1 MKDKILIDTSAWI
14 EYFRNKREI
23 VEIIDDMLLHDRAY
37 ITGLIIAEL
46 FQGVK
51 TEKERAMLER
61 YIDSIPMV
69 SCDDKDWIMVGK
81 LSFELRRDGKT
92 IPLSDVLI
100 GYLAIKNDMMIF
112 SFDQHFKMIDG
123 VKLFDHIAI

>member
-1 MKDKILIDTSAWI
+1 MKDNILVDTSVWI

-23 VEIIDDMLLHDRAY
+23 VEIIDDMLLHNRVY

-46 FQGVK
+46 LQGVK

-61 YIDSIPMV
+61 YIDSIPTV
-69 SCDDKDWIMVGK
+69 SCDNKDWIGVGK
-81 LSFELRRDGKT
+81 LSFKLRRDGKT

-100 GYLAIKNDMMIF
+100 AYLSIKNNMMIF
-112 SFDQHFKMIDG
+112 SFDKHFKMIDD
-123 VKLFDHIAI
+123 VKLFDLTTI

>member
-37 ITGLIIAEL
+37 ITGFIIAEL

-61 YIDSIPMV
+61 YIDSIPTV
-69 SCDDKDWIMVGK
+69 SCDDKDWIRVGK
-81 LSFELRRDGKT
+81 LSFKLRRDGKT

-100 GYLAIKNDMMIF
+100 AYLAIKNDMMIF

-123 VKLFDHIAI
+123 VKLFDHTAI